1 MLTSVALAEMASR
14 SYHHRQAA
22 LEKEASDGIP
32 KRESEEGLARERRQE
47 VPNVVAAV
55 PR

>member
-1 MLTSVALAEMASR
+1 MLNSVALAELASR
-14 SYHHRQAA
+14 SYDHRQAA
-22 LEKEASDGIP
+22 PAKEASNGIP